1 MTLLAVIR
9 HGATAWTEARRLQG
23 RTDLGLSPAGKA
35 ALRGWRLPAA
45 VVGFAWFS
53 SPLRRCRETAS
64 LLHEQNC
71 SGMETNGDLVGK
83 PPIRIEPRLIEMSF
97 GAWEGRTLA
106 DLRAELGPA
115 MAEREA
121 RGLDFRAPGGESPR
135 EVQDRLRPWLAE
147 RAASGADSLAVT
159 HRGVIRALY
168 ALATGWPMV
177 GKPPVRLRDP
187 ALHLFELEPGG
198 SVAVR
203 ALNLPVA
210 AADRAD
216 AAPWV
221 LASGAAAP

>member
-9 HGATAWTEARRLQG
+9 HGATAWTETRRLQG
-23 RTDLGLSPAGKA
+23 RTDLGLSAAGKT

-45 VVGFAWFS
+45 VSGFVWFS
-53 SPLRRCRETAS
+53 SPLRRCRETAA
-64 LLHEQNC
+64 LLREQNG
-71 SGMETNGDLVGK
+71 SDIETNGGPVGD
-83 PPIRIEPRLIEMSF
+83 PPIRIEPRLVEMSF

-121 RGLDFRAPGGESPR
+121 RGLDFQAPGGESPR

-177 GKPPVRLRDP
+177 GKPPARLRDP
-187 ALHLFELEPGG
+187 ALNLFELKPDG

-221 LASGAAAP
+221 LALGAAAP